1 MMMLSRD
8 SMPGCK
14 RARESWHHNDSGG
27 ACKLARYGADTDRST
42 AMMQKLPTTISP
54 PESKLSSKICT
65 ERIDK
70 GTGEV
75 EKKSIGEVGSIAP
88 SCKEIKQRQDPL
100 EVVGGDMF
108 QTQILPRLDSR
119 SLARSAAVCSRWR
132 PLALADSL
140 WQPLVK
146 SFFEQR
152 AHLPLC
158 LMGQKLT
165 MKQHLL
171 YTIAM
176 SESRQEAL
184 VAAEMCARTWEL
196 RLKPACGPYWLGF
209 DPTQVGKP
217 GLNRYFSCDG
227 RLNSDPGD
235 PIWGGHACVWEFI
248 RREGEGT
255 PTELVRINHWP
266 PLSPRR
272 VKDGRWV
279 LENFFGLYITRP
291 DNPAFSN
298 SASSDE
304 CSSARRRWCR
314 NACSPPINGSLQT

>member
-1 MMMLSRD
+1 MS
-8 SMPGCK
+8 
-14 RARESWHHNDSGG
+14 
-27 ACKLARYGADTDRST
+27 
-42 AMMQKLPTTISP
+42 
-54 PESKLSSKICT
+54 
-65 ERIDK
+65 
-70 GTGEV
+70 
-75 EKKSIGEVGSIAP
+75 
-88 SCKEIKQRQDPL
+88 
-100 EVVGGDMF
+100 
-108 QTQILPRLDSR
+108 
-119 SLARSAAVCSRWR
+119 SRWR
-132 PLALADSL
+132 PLALTDSL

-146 SFFEQR
+146 SFFGQR

-158 LMGQKLT
+158 LMGHQNLT

-176 SESRQEAL
+176 LESRQEVL

-248 RREGEGT
+248 RREGET
-255 PTELVRINHWP
+255 PTELVQVNHWP

-298 SASSDE
+298 SATSDH
-304 CSSARRRWCR
+304 CSSARRHWCC
-314 NACSPPINGSLQT
+314 NACSPPPIFGSLQTS